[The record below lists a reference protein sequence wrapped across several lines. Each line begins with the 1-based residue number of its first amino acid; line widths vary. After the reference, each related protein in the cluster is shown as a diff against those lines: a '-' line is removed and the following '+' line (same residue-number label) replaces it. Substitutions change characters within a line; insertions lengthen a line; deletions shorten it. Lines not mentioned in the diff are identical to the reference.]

1 MLKSNLRLPLS
12 ARLAPSTLGD
22 QNNAGFMAT
31 VFGESGPT
39 NVEVLNHPT
48 RRESKGA
55 AGPPGPS
62 RRMSADSAAAA
73 AEAGDYFEMM
83 PPSGAQAPRLPQRPT
98 MVQAPL
104 SSGSDRVRQR
114 ETQRAQREGE
124 HGVLPSFRCNRGRST
139 IEGQRGEVGV
149 TSRVTPPRQRDPH

>member
-22 QNNAGFMAT
+22 QNNNAGFMAT

-48 RRESKGA
+48 RRKSKGA

-62 RRMSADSAAAA
+62 RRMSADSEAAA
-73 AEAGDYFEMM
+73 AEAGDHFEML

-114 ETQRAQREGE
+114 ETEKDRERQRQRETE
-124 HGVLPSFRCNRGRST
+124 HGVLPSFPCNHGSST
-139 IEGQRGEVGV
+139 IETEGATEEIQVV
-149 TSRVTPPRQRDPH
+149 